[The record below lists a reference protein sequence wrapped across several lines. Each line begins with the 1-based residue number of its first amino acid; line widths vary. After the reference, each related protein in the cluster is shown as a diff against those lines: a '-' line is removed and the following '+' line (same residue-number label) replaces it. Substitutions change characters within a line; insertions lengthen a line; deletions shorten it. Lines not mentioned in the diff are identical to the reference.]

1 MHSKNK
7 NKGYLMTKYILL
19 AGIIFSFIVN
29 AANADFA
36 DLIKK
41 DSGIPVKEH
50 PSLFF
55 SAEDIPRLRQKA
67 KSKYFKAH
75 TADLLASA
83 DIMLKKY
90 SGNRVFPFS
99 ENPNFQTITE
109 TLAMAYV
116 ITGKKK
122 YSRRAIELVT
132 TFANTHYEK
141 IPVRDSGKFAGWM
154 QRGNS
159 TTFIL
164 IPISFVYDTLYD
176 QMTEQERFDI
186 RKGLAYFCQ
195 VTYNMICTAEYGMS
209 FYKNYTAGETGALGI
224 ACMILKHET
233 NWPVETW
240 FERALRYTVSW
251 LNVAVKA
258 DGMFPEGTSY
268 FIYTAGNQMLFL
280 NALSR
285 EQNIKYFDRT
295 NLKSTLKWLNWGI
308 LPWKSEMDN
317 FSDGSYNSSLRNIPF
332 MFQQAYPGLG
342 DYLVKQHFGA
352 YPRYYS
358 NPFAILFGNDPGNN
372 FDPAK
377 ELGNSVLFKHAG
389 MAAFR
394 SGWSAQDV
402 LMFIYATKYEY
413 SAHSQADRGHFNL
426 YGYGHKWLIDSGYG
440 NDAKWINSGTPTQ
453 AHSLILIDG
462 KGEGLD
468 PSMRQSGTMADIDRY
483 IADEKI
489 SYVRVDQKDAYD
501 FFNRYTHVNRRIYNP
516 VKKAFR
522 NLIFVNKSETP
533 PYALVYDDID
543 KDGKAHEYT
552 YLLQLAR
559 GKKIATDGKQNLSL
573 QPYAFSGNS
582 ISNIETGKYGD
593 IKKPGYRIF
602 RYLTGYIKLKINAPE
617 AGKYIMWTFAKN
629 NPGFSSNAE
638 ISINGKK
645 YGRSQ
650 VGFSIDYDWFLITK
664 NRKKMHKAYVF
675 DIKQG
680 ENTIEFR
687 GVTQGYSILKGLLV
701 KYAPKAATKMPIA
714 YKPENVTGISFDA
727 SNIVEKNDVQLVKV
741 TQKASSECKI
751 KALWPKN
758 GKITI
763 DQYQPTKDAAHK
775 RMSFKVK
782 SIEPN
787 FLFMLYPK
795 NVDMRSPK
803 CNSQK
808 IKNGIKTTIKW
819 NNCQDIVL
827 VNTGNS
833 TIEDKESG
841 IKTDAKLTFCRL
853 TRNGKIIRI
862 LSSGCTLLENSG
874 KKLYSGKVRT
884 IIYENGKIKK
894 EKYLINRTAKQRKVP
909 KMINWKKAVLGTVAA
924 TAIVTS
930 SNAAKLNTYSRLDIN
945 AEAGRIKL
953 TPAKEKSSKRVAIF
967 KATWRKD
974 KKDFYLSSR
983 AYFNKDIWRKI
994 KVAFT
999 PAKDGKAKLM
1009 FLGAWL
1015 PKPKQK
1021 NLVWFKYFNI
1031 KVDGKPISFD
1041 DKGWKLGKGTE
1052 FISSEGP
1059 DGKTVKCLKAKC
1071 YSTGD
1076 YTIDFKKD
1084 QTVIIEFDVKIT
1096 K

>member
-1 MHSKNK
+1 MI
-7 NKGYLMTKYILL
+7 KYILL
-19 AGIIFSFIVN
+19 TGIIFSFI
-29 AANADFA
+29 ATSKADFA

-41 DSGIPVKEH
+41 DSEIPVKEH

-55 SAEDIPRLRQKA
+55 SAEDIPRLRKKA

-75 TADLLASA
+75 TADLLAAA
-83 DIMLKKY
+83 DIVLKKY
-90 SGNRVFPFS
+90 SANHIFPFS
-99 ENPNFQTITE
+99 ENPNFQTANE
-109 TLAMAYV
+109 ALVMAY
-116 ITGKKK
+116 IISGDKK
-122 YSRRAIELVT
+122 YSRRAIDMVN
-132 TFANTHYEK
+132 TFVKTHYQK

-164 IPISFVYDTLYD
+164 IPISFTYDTLYD
-176 QMTEQERFDI
+176 QMTSEERFNI

-224 ACMILKHET
+224 ACMTLKHET
-233 NWPVETW
+233 DWPVETW

-258 DGMFPEGTSY
+258 DGMYPEGTSY
-268 FIYTAGNQMLFL
+268 FAYTAGNQMLFI

-285 EQNIKYFDRT
+285 KQNIKYFDRT

-342 DYLVKQHFGA
+342 DYLVKQHYGS

-358 NPFAILFGNDPGNN
+358 NPLAVLFGDNPQNS
-372 FDPAK
+372 FDPNK
-377 ELGNSVLFKHAG
+377 ELGNSALFKHAG

-394 SGWSAQDV
+394 SGWSMQDV
-402 LMFIYATKYEY
+402 LIYIYATKYEY
-413 SAHSQADRGHFNL
+413 SAHAQADKGHFNL

-453 AHSLILIDG
+453 AHSLIMIDG
-462 KGEGLD
+462 KGQGFD
-468 PSMRQSGTMADIDRY
+468 PSMRQSGTLSDIDRY
-483 IADEKI
+483 ISDDKI

-501 FFNRYTHVNRRIYNP
+501 FFNRYTHANRKIYNP
-516 VKKAFR
+516 VKKAHR
-522 NLIFVNKSETP
+522 NLIFINKSKTP

-543 KDGKAHEYT
+543 KDGKQHEYT

-559 GKKIATDGKQNLSL
+559 GKKITTDGKQNLSL
-573 QPYAFSGNS
+573 KPYSFSGKA
-582 ISNIETGKYGD
+582 ISNLETGKYGD
-593 IKKPGYRIF
+593 FKKPGYRIF
-602 RYLTGYIKLKINAPE
+602 SYLAGYMKFKINVPE

-629 NPGFSSNAE
+629 HPGYASE
-638 ISINGKK
+638 VGITINGKK

-650 VGFSIDYDWFLITK
+650 IAFSIDYDWFLITK
-664 NRKKMHKAYVF
+664 NKKKMHKAYVF
-675 DIKQG
+675 DLKKG
-680 ENTIEFR
+680 ENIIELR
-687 GVTQGYSILKGLLV
+687 GVTQGYELLKGLFV
-701 KYAPKAATKMPIA
+701 KYTPKAAKEAPVE
-714 YKPENVTGISFDA
+714 YKPENISGIAFDA
-727 SNIVEKNDVQLVKV
+727 SNLVYKNDVKILKV
-741 TQKASSECKI
+741 TQNASSECKI
-751 KALWPKN
+751 KALWPRN
-758 GKITI
+758 GRITI
-763 DQYQPTKDAAHK
+763 DNYQPTKDAAHK
-775 RMSFKVK
+775 RMKFKVK

-795 NVDMRSPK
+795 KSDMRSPE

-827 VNTGNS
+827 INTGSS
-833 TIEDKESG
+833 TIEDKENG
-841 IKTDAKLTFCRL
+841 INTDAKLTFCRL
-853 TRNGKIIRI
+853 TRDGKIIRI
-862 LSSGCTLLENSG
+862 LSSGCTLLEKSG
-874 KKLYSGKVRT
+874 SKLYDGKLRT

-894 EKYLINRTAKQRKVP
+894 EKYLINRNSKQRKVP

-945 AEAGRIKL
+945 AEAGRITLK
-953 TPAKEKSSKRVAIF
+953 PEKEKSSKGVAIF
-967 KATWRKD
+967 KASWRKD
-974 KKDFYLSSR
+974 KQDFYLSSR
-983 AYFNKDIWRKI
+983 AYFKKDIWRKI
-994 KVAFT
+994 KVVFT
-999 PAKDGKAKLM
+999 PDKDGKAKLM

-1021 NLVWFKYFNI
+1021 NLVWFKYVNI
-1031 KVDGKPISFD
+1031 KVDGTPISFE
-1041 DKGWKLGKGTE
+1041 DKGWKLGKGAE

-1059 DGKTVKCLKAKC
+1059 DGKKIKCLKAKC

-1076 YTIDFKKD
+1076 YTINLKKD
-1084 QTVIIEFDVKIT
+1084 QTVIVEFDVKIT